1 MSEASSAD
9 RELSRRTVLRAAAW
23 TAPVITVMSAAP
35 AYAVSGG
42 GVDGPDGDYAFR
54 VSPGAIAVIGSGA
67 GQINY
72 FWTFKNSGINPL
84 VGITFTFPSG
94 GVQRWIPAAGLAQL
108 RNRARGRARAAKP
121 GQSAVFVHNGTVAPG
136 QTLSFSVTA
145 VPDAKHRRPVRR
157 MVRLAQRNSSAVAT
171 AHLANAK
178 GIVFSITSVEGG
190 RRRRRGRRF
199 GS

>member
-1 MSEASSAD
+1 MNETPNESSG
-9 RELSRRTVLRAAAW
+9 LSRRTVLRTAAW
-23 TAPVITVMSAAP
+23 SAPVITVMAAAP
-35 AYAVSGG
+35 AYAVSEG

-54 VSPGAIAVIGSGA
+54 VSPGSAAVVASGN
-67 GQINY
+67 GQIIY
-72 FWTFKNSGINPL
+72 YWTFKNSGINPL

-108 RNRARGRARAAKP
+108 RNKTRGRGRAARA

-136 QTLSFSVTA
+136 QTVSFSVTA
-145 VPDAKHRRPVRR
+145 VPLPKHRRPVSR
-157 MVRLAQRNSSAVAT
+157 MVKLARRNSSAVAS
-171 AHLANAK
+171 AHLAGTK
-178 GIVFSITSVEGG
+178 GIVFSITDVSGV